1 MESIGCA
8 LESLEWNIWRFGPGF
23 VFPCWHVAYLMVTW
37 VTCNFKSSTASSFL
51 TFFSRQHMM
60 HRTLKPTRM
69 SPRATWLLRLMEL
82 ISFGQDVIY
91 WYLLCPLSFQ
101 WCFVWQENLFIFHLL
116 LHHPKAWYYPHRLPR
131 VLLCY
136 VQAWKVFVMSACQ
149 IGYGSQFR
157 CGLRYSKSSCS
168 WMGGQVGW
176 STVIDLRSNR
186 HNWVDIATLSWQ
198 PSSVKMFSHT
208 AVDVLRADTFL

>member
-8 LESLEWNIWRFGPGF
+8 LESLEWNILRFGPGF

-82 ISFGQDVIY
+82 ISFGQDVTGCD
-91 WYLLCPLSFQ
+91 LLCPLSFQ
-101 WCFVWQENLFIFHLL
+101 WCIDALFGRRTSSFFTSYCIIRRLDTILTGCLGFCFAMCKLGRSLSCQHVKSDMVRNFV
-116 LHHPKAWYYPHRLPR
+116 
-131 VLLCY
+131 VGSGT
-136 VQAWKVFVMSACQ
+136 VKVVV
-149 IGYGSQFR
+149 
-157 CGLRYSKSSCS
+157 
-168 WMGGQVGW
+168 VGW
-176 STVIDLRSNR
+176 G
-186 HNWVDIATLSWQ
+186 
-198 PSSVKMFSHT
+198 VK
-208 AVDVLRADTFL
+208 